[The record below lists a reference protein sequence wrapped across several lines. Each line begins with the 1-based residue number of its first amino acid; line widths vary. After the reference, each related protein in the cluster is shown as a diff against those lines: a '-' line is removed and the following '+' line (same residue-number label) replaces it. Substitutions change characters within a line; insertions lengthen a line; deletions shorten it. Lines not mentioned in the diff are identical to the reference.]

1 MPGMDGWSVLSALKA
16 DPELSAIPVI
26 METIVG
32 ERGLAFS
39 LGAEDFLTKPIE
51 WDQLK
56 RVMDRLRSPEHGAGS
71 DRTALVVDDD
81 PAMRERLRAMLT
93 REGWA
98 VSDAENG
105 RVALQRVAEAR
116 PSLVL
121 LDLAMP
127 ELDGFGFLK
136 ELRSRP
142 EWQTIPVVVVTAQD
156 VTAEDRARLGGE
168 ADHIVRKSGADMQGL
183 LAEVRRAIGQAPP
196 VSPPARHGPDAS
208 AEARDAGAL
217 SREVA

>member
-1 MPGMDGWSVLSALKA
+1 MAPVSPLGGREVIGVATAWRQADALR
-16 DPELSAIPVI
+16 DPELDISSV
-26 METIVG
+26 V
-32 ERGLAFS
+32 
-39 LGAEDFLTKPIE
+39 
-51 WDQLK
+51 
-56 RVMDRLRSPEHGAGS
+56 
-71 DRTALVVDDD
+71 DRTYALQPLMAAIAAGEFVPTRNTVLVVDDD
-81 PAMRERLRAMLT
+81 PAVRDRLRAMLT

-105 RVALQRVAEAR
+105 RVALRRVAEAR

-168 ADHIVRKSGADMQGL
+168 ADHIVRKSGADMQEL
-183 LAEVRRAIGQAPP
+183 LAEVRRAIGPAPP
-196 VSPPARHGPDAS
+196 APPPARHGPGAS
-208 AEARDAGAL
+208 TEAQDTGAL